1 MDCKTSISNIP
12 LLLFPEE
19 ELMVATNAEE
29 WKLTSFS
36 ANGFYSDQE
45 RKKLEDK
52 YWKITEVTDKFNRQS
67 VSYQLSKNDCLHRW
81 LKYREGFSSQ
91 LVRILLDEFKINK
104 GDLVMDPFIGSGTT
118 ALVCALKGFNSIGY
132 DILPMSRLSIMAKSA
147 VYDYNLEELHNI
159 LNDIVELEVPTNY
172 NKHTAY
178 VSITKG
184 AYPDKESKAIEYYT
198 EYFEHSKYSEISK
211 NLVKLCILNSL
222 EKISYTIKS
231 GQYLSWDHRS
241 PKIIEIN
248 KLRVEGGKKPFVNK
262 NDKGVLP
269 TLKEALLVEFAQMVE
284 DISSLQGKDSSF
296 SASCNYIEGSVL
308 FEITQVKANSISG
321 VITSPPYCNRYDYT
335 RTYGLELAYLGKN
348 DEDIKELRQTL
359 LSCTVE
365 SKSKVEML
373 KEHYEK
379 IGRLEHYKKV
389 MDTVKNNTVLAEIL
403 SALQARNAN
412 GEINNK
418 GILRMVEGYF
428 LELAFLFSE
437 LYRICKPG
445 AKVAFV
451 NDNVRYAG
459 EVIPVDYLCTNI
471 AEQLGFRPVKIY
483 TLRQK
488 KGNSSQQM
496 AKYGRVAIRK
506 SITIWEKSSFE
517 VITPKQ
523 KNT

>member
-1 MDCKTSISNIP
+1 MACKTSINNSP
-12 LLLFPEE
+12 LLFSKE
-19 ELMVATNAEE
+19 ELLAATNAED
-29 WKLTSFS
+29 WKLDSFS
-36 ANGFYSDQE
+36 ANGFYSDRE

-52 YWKITEVTDKFNRQS
+52 YWKITEVTDKFNRKS

-104 GDLVMDPFIGSGTT
+104 GDLVMDPFMGSGTT
-118 ALVCALKGFNSIGY
+118 ALVCALEGINSIGY

-147 VYDYNLEELHNI
+147 VYDYNIEELRII
-159 LNDIVELEVPTNY
+159 LNDIKKLEVPTNY
-172 NKHTAY
+172 NKDTNY

-184 AYPDKESKAIEYYT
+184 AYPDKESKAIAYYT
-198 EYFEHSKYSEISK
+198 DFFEHSNYSKNSK

-231 GQYLSWDHRS
+231 GQYLSWDHRC

-248 KLRVEGGKKPFVNK
+248 KLRIEAGKKPFVNK

-269 TLKEALLVEFAQMVE
+269 TLKEALLVEFTQMVE
-284 DISSLQGKDSSF
+284 DISILQDKNSSF
-296 SASCNYIEGSVL
+296 NATCNYIEGSVL
-308 FEITQVKANSISG
+308 FEIAQVRANTISG

-348 DEDIKELRQTL
+348 DEDIKKLRQSL

-379 IGRLEHYKKV
+379 IGRIEHFKMV
-389 MDTVKNNTVLAEIL
+389 LDIVKDNTVLNEII

-412 GEINNK
+412 GDINNK

-459 EVIPVDYLCTNI
+459 EVIPVDYLCTDI
-471 AEQLGFRPVKIY
+471 AEKLGFKPVKIY

-496 AKYGRVAIRK
+496 AKFGRVALRK
-506 SITIWEKSSFE
+506 SITIWEKSFD
-517 VITPKQ
+517 VIPPQ
-523 KNT
+523 HKNT

>member
-1 MDCKTSISNIP
+1 MACKTSISNIP
-12 LLLFPEE
+12 LLFPEE
-19 ELMVATNAEE
+19 ELLVATSAEE
-29 WKLTSFS
+29 WKLSSFS
-36 ANGFYSDQE
+36 ADGFCSDRE

-52 YWKITEVTDKFNRQS
+52 YWKITEITDKFNRQS
-67 VSYQLSKNDCLHRW
+67 VSYQLSKNDSLHRW
-81 LKYREGFSSQ
+81 FKYREGFSSQ

-104 GDLVMDPFIGSGTT
+104 GDLVMDPFMGSGTT
-118 ALVCALKGFNSIGY
+118 ALVCALEGINSIGY

-147 VYDYNLEELHNI
+147 VYDYNIEELYAI
-159 LNDIVELEVPTNY
+159 LGDIRNLEVPSNY

-184 AYPDKESKAIEYYT
+184 AYPDKESKAIAYYT
-198 EYFEHSKYSEISK
+198 EYFENSNYSDISK
-211 NLVKLCILNSL
+211 NLLKLCILNSL

-231 GQYLSWDHRS
+231 GQYLSWDHRC

-248 KLRVEGGKKPFVNK
+248 RLRTEAGKKPFVNK
-262 NDKGVLP
+262 NNKGELP
-269 TLKEALLVEFAQMVE
+269 TLKEALLVEFTQMIV
-284 DISSLQGKDSSF
+284 DISGFQDKDSSF
-296 SASCNYIEGSVL
+296 SATCNYIEGSVL
-308 FEITQVKANSISG
+308 FEITKVKANSISG

-335 RTYGLELAYLGKN
+335 RTYGLELAYMGKN
-348 DEDIKELRQTL
+348 DDDIKKLRQTL

-373 KEHYEK
+373 KNHYEK
-379 IGRLEHYKKV
+379 IGRSEYYENV
-389 MDTVKNNTVLAEIL
+389 MDIVRNNSVLNEII
-403 SALQARNAN
+403 SALQARNAK

-418 GILRMVEGYF
+418 GILRMVESYF
-428 LELAFLFSE
+428 VELAFLFSE

-471 AEQLGFRPVKIY
+471 AEQLGFKPVKIY

-506 SITIWEKSSFE
+506 SITIWEKTSSD
-517 VITPKQ
+517 VITFLNGKI
-523 KNT
+523 

>member
-104 GDLVMDPFIGSGTT
+104 GDLVMDPFMGSGTT

-147 VYDYNLEELHNI
+147 VYYNLEELHNI

-348 DEDIKELRQTL
+348 DEDIKELRQAL

>member
-1 MDCKTSISNIP
+1 MACKASINNSP
-12 LLLFPEE
+12 LLFSEE
-19 ELMVATNAEE
+19 ELLAVTNAEE
-29 WKLTSFS
+29 WKLNSFS
-36 ANGFYSDQE
+36 ADGFYSDRE

-52 YWKITEVTDKFNRQS
+52 YWKITEVTDKFNRKS

-104 GDLVMDPFIGSGTT
+104 GELVMDPFMGSGTT
-118 ALVCALKGFNSIGY
+118 ALVCALEGINSIGY

-147 VYDYNLEELHNI
+147 VYDYNIKELYAI
-159 LNDIVELEVPTNY
+159 LDDIKTLEVPENY
-172 NKHTAY
+172 NKHTPY

-184 AYPDKESKAIEYYT
+184 AYPDKESKAIAYYT
-198 EYFEHSKYSEISK
+198 EYFEHSNYTDISK

-222 EKISYTIKS
+222 ERISYTIKS
-231 GQYLSWDHRS
+231 GQYLSWDHRC

-248 KLRVEGGKKPFVNK
+248 RLRVEAGKKPFVNK
-262 NDKGVLP
+262 NDKGKLP
-269 TLKEALLVEFAQMVE
+269 TLKEALLAEFAQMVD
-284 DISSLQGKDSSF
+284 DIACLQDKNSSF
-296 SASCNYIEGSVL
+296 SATCNYIEGSVL
-308 FEITQVKANSISG
+308 FEITNVKADSISG

-335 RTYGLELAYLGKN
+335 RTYGLELAYMGKN
-348 DEDIKELRQTL
+348 DEDIKKLRQTL

-379 IGRLEHYKKV
+379 IGRTEHYKKV
-389 MDTVKNNTVLAEIL
+389 MDIVKSNKVLNEII
-403 SALQARNAN
+403 SALKARKAN
-412 GEINNK
+412 SEINNK

-437 LYRICKPG
+437 LFRICKPG

-459 EVIPVDYLCTNI
+459 EVIPVDYLCTDI
-471 AEQLGFRPVKIY
+471 AEKVGFKPVKIY

-506 SITIWEKSSFE
+506 SITIWEKTFE
-517 VITPKQ
+517 VIPPQ
-523 KNT
+523 HKNT

>member
-19 ELMVATNAEE
+19 ELMVVTNAEE

-104 GDLVMDPFIGSGTT
+104 GDLVMDPFMGSGTT

-296 SASCNYIEGSVL
+296 SASCNYIEGSAL